1 MSSVNDTEEKKQIFR
16 QASLDRIASPEQTD
30 DYLRMPSVNIW
41 LIISAVILLAAGLTV
56 WLAMGG

>member
-30 DYLRMPSVNIW
+30 DYLRMPSVSIW
-41 LIISAVILLAAGLTV
+41 LVMSAAILLAAGLIA
-56 WLAMGG
+56 WLVLGV